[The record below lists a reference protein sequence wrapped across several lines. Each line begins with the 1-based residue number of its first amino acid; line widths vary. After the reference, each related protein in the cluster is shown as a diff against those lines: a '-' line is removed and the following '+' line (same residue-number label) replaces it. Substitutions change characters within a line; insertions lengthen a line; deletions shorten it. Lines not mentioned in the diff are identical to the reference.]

1 MFRYVSGATKAVPRL
16 LPLAIASTLILSACA
31 STEGLST
38 QSSMRDAGALSA
50 GTALGK
56 VKISDA
62 AWPDDQWWTTLG
74 DPQLNVLIDEA
85 LAASPAI
92 DAADARTRKALAQS
106 GLADAMR
113 KPVLGAGAQVLGLQ
127 IPETLAG
134 QELGGSFSIANLLA
148 LNLKY
153 NPDLWGVDKSKWQ
166 AAVGNARASEVD
178 AQAARLTLAANIA
191 RTYVALAQ
199 AFDGLD
205 AATAE
210 ATRADA
216 LIALNQQ
223 RIKAGLDNT
232 IVLNQNRSTSASARQ
247 QSQAAQ
253 QQIDAL
259 RNALAALAG
268 AGPDRGLQ
276 IDRPNLATPDV
287 QLPSLLSSDLLAR
300 RADIVAARWR
310 VEASAHGIDASKAA
324 FYPTINLSMMVG
336 LAAGNLGDLFG
347 SDALLINGG
356 PGLTLP
362 IFEGG
367 RLRNQLMA
375 SDADY
380 DLAVANYNQSL
391 IAAIHEVTDAAQAA
405 RALDAQIITTRQ
417 ARDTAG
423 KAHALVQQRY
433 RAGLATQLD
442 VLAAQRPLL
451 QLDQQLA
458 GLNAKRRTAAI
469 DLDQALGGG
478 LPVTDAT
485 ASLPPP
491 IASH

>member
-1 MFRYVSGATKAVPRL
+1 MLRI
-16 LPLAIASTLILSACA
+16 LPLPLSLAAVCAVLLSSCA
-31 STEGLST
+31 STDGLTT
-38 QSSMRDAGALSA
+38 QGHLRDTGSLSA
-50 GTALGK
+50 GAAFGK
-56 VKISDA
+56 VKSSEA
-62 AWPDDQWWTTLG
+62 AWPDDHWWTTLG
-74 DPQLNVLIDEA
+74 DPQLDTLIAEA
-85 LAASPAI
+85 LASSPAI

-113 KPVLGAGAQVLGLQ
+113 KPILGAGAQVLGLQ

-134 QELGGSFSIANLLA
+134 SELGGSFSVANLLT

-153 NPDLWGVDKSKWQ
+153 NPDLWGEDKAKWQ
-166 AAVGNARASEVD
+166 AAVGSARASEVD
-178 AQAARLTLAANIA
+178 AQAARVTLAANIA

-205 AATAE
+205 AANAE

-216 LIALNQQ
+216 LVSLNQQ

-232 IVLNQNRSTSASARQ
+232 IALNQNRSTSLSAKQ
-247 QSQAAQ
+247 QAQAAQ

-276 IDRPNLATPDV
+276 ITRPKLTSPDIT
-287 QLPSLLSSDLLAR
+287 LPSLLPSDLLAR

-310 VEASAHGIDASKAA
+310 VEAAAHGIDASKAA

-347 SDALLINGG
+347 SKALLINGG

-367 RLRNQLMA
+367 RLRNQLMG
-375 SDADY
+375 SNADY
-380 DLAVANYNQSL
+380 DLAVASYNQTL
-391 IAAIHEVTDAAQAA
+391 VGAIHDVTDAVQAA
-405 RALDAQIITTRQ
+405 RSLDAQIVTTRQ

-458 GLNAKRRTAAI
+458 ALNAKRRTAAI

-478 LPVTDAT
+478 IAVDAPNTT
-485 ASLPPP
+485 ASK
-491 IASH
+491 

>member
-1 MFRYVSGATKAVPRL
+1 MSRRIP
-16 LPLAIASTLILSACA
+16 LPLALPLAVTGALLLASCA
-31 STEGLST
+31 STGGLATHS
-38 QSSMRDAGALSA
+38 QLRDAGSLSA
-50 GTALGK
+50 SAALGRVK
-56 VKISDA
+56 VSDV
-62 AWPDDQWWTTLG
+62 AWPDEHWWKTLG
-74 DPQLNVLIDEA
+74 DTQLNVLIDEA
-85 LAASPAI
+85 MDSSPAI

-113 KPVLGAGAQVLGLQ
+113 KPTLGAGAQVLGLQ

-134 QELGGSFSIANLLA
+134 PELGGKFSVANLLT
-148 LNLKY
+148 LSLKY

-199 AFDGLD
+199 AFDTLD
-205 AATAE
+205 AAHAE
-210 ATRADA
+210 AARSDA
-216 LIALNQQ
+216 LVALNQQ
-223 RIKAGLDNT
+223 RIQAGLDNT
-232 IVLNQNRSTSASARQ
+232 IALNQNRSTSASAVQ
-247 QSQAAQ
+247 QAQAAQ

-259 RNALAALAG
+259 RTALAALAG

-276 IDRPNLATPDV
+276 IERPKLATPDIR
-287 QLPSLLSSDLLAR
+287 LPSLLSSDLLAR

-310 VEASAHGIDASKAA
+310 VEAAAHGIDASKAA

-336 LAAGNLGDLFG
+336 LAAGNLGNLFG
-347 SDALLINGG
+347 SNALLINGG
-356 PGLTLP
+356 PGITLP

-367 RLRNQLMA
+367 RLRNQLMG
-375 SDADY
+375 SNADY
-380 DLAVANYNQSL
+380 DLAVASYNQAL
-391 IAAIHEVTDAAQAA
+391 LGAIHEVTDAVQAA
-405 RALDAQIITTRQ
+405 RALDAQIVTTGQ
-417 ARDTAG
+417 ARATAG
-423 KAHALVQQRY
+423 KAHQLVQQRY

-458 GLNAKRRTAAI
+458 ALNAKRRTAAI

-478 LPVTDAT
+478 IPVTKASAT
-485 ASLPPP
+485 APS
-491 IASH
+491 ASN